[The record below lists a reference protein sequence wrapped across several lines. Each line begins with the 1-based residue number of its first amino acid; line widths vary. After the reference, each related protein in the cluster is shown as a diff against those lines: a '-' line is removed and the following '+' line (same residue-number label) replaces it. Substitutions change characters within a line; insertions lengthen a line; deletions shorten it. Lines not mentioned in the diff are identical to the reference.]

1 MRQYPIWNNIESC
14 AYANKTGRSGNKSY
28 GIKEHGETQILVGT
42 SRSNSHE
49 FVTHKTT
56 HKQHE
61 NGDRE
66 YRFFISDGDS
76 GWACL
81 RRAVLRKGAS
91 ELEMLPTKPETPE
104 KPCSFIHKEFEK
116 LQDTKYGYQ
125 VQIYDGA
132 GNKTFFIRLD
142 QELIGCL
149 NKLQN

>member
-1 MRQYPIWNNIESC
+1 MRQYPIWNNIQSC
-14 AYANKTGRSGNKSY
+14 AYANTTGRTGNKSY

-49 FVTHKTT
+49 FLTHKTT
-56 HKQHE
+56 HRQHE

-66 YRFFISDGDS
+66 YRFFISDES
-76 GWACL
+76 GEFVL
-81 RRAVLRKGAS
+81 IRRAVLRKGAS

-104 KPCSFIHKEFEK
+104 KPCSFIHNEFEK

-142 QELIGCL
+142 QEVIGYL